1 VRRSACR
8 QARRD
13 TRKVVT
19 ALFCDVTGWTALSEK
34 ADPEILRRVM
44 DRCFAA
50 DHDLTPCRGD
60 HFADTRG
67 ARRAELPL
75 VGASVSR
82 VGVRSLVEVAYQHIL
97 VAYDGTSEG
106 DAALLAAS
114 ELATRDGG
122 RLTIVTVVALERPIR
137 RVARVPM
144 PTGVWNDVLLDR
156 ARCDLER
163 ADRLLDMPAERT
175 VLFGSQT
182 KALAAG
188 AEEFGCDAIMLPA
201 PRSGRLVQLLH
212 LDRSRR
218 LQRRAAVPVLRP
230 G

>member
-1 VRRSACR
+1 
-8 QARRD
+8 
-13 TRKVVT
+13 
-19 ALFCDVTGWTALSEK
+19 
-34 ADPEILRRVM
+34 
-44 DRCFAA
+44 
-50 DHDLTPCRGD
+50 
-60 HFADTRG
+60 
-67 ARRAELPL
+67 
-75 VGASVSR
+75 
-82 VGVRSLVEVAYQHIL
+82 VAYQHIL

-114 ELATRDGG
+114 ELAARDGA

-137 RVARVPM
+137 RVTRVPM
-144 PTGVWNDVLLDR
+144 LTSVWNDVLLDR
-156 ARCDLER
+156 ARGDLER

-182 KALAAG
+182 KALAGG

-201 PRSGRLVQLLH
+201 PRSRRLAQLLH

-218 LQRRAAVPVLRP
+218 LQRRAAVPVLLP